1 MRYIWCTYLAAF
13 ISFQSLHLCY
23 ASENVNDIDDAQ
35 WESYNYNQADDD
47 VEFDWYFDDPYF
59 SFPSDDAAVVDMK
72 ESLKAH
78 REEEQRIYDE
88 KKEYIIQLI
97 TAGSCTLFGLIL
109 GTFCTSVLLYYAKKT
124 RLMIRYDS
132 EGALIEANILA
143 SEPNIEEMVKNDST
157 ISSRKEI
164 KTLTTKS
171 SDENSEPVINDSYSI
186 MSDDETNYASY
197 SSSKGSSSSESIA
210 AAVDDDEWQQ
220 NVINMKGVATTQRIK
235 RKLPNEKT
243 KQIDFNTVWK
253 AVDQQQ
259 PLLSTQRVVVVVEYR
274 TEEAPHRFRKRLI
287 IMGNDVQVSESRGIV
302 KKQVLLYVL
311 KGSPKSGQCCGGI
324 HRALN
329 WKMQLS
335 FFFILSLFI
344 VLTVAT
350 FVASSKL
357 LSRNLFFAY
366 LAVFLLLV
374 ILQIIF
380 LDAAIANI
388 VSKQYLEDGRVF
400 PAYVKLNNASFE
412 KKELDMALKHGT
424 SSFV

>member
-329 WKMQLS
+329 LKMQLS